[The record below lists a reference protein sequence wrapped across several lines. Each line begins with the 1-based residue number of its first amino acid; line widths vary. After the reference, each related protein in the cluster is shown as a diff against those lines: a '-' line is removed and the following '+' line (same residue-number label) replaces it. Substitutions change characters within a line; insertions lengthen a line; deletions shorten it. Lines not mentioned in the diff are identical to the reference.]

1 MPDARKS
8 PPPDQAQRA
17 RALDTSRSVLV
28 RAPAGS
34 GKTNLLTRRFLRLL
48 SEVRD
53 PSEIVA
59 ITFTKAAAAEMRQR
73 IFGELEKAADAAAP
87 ATTNDDFSM
96 ESLAQRAI
104 ERSRA
109 LGWDL
114 LNLPAQL
121 RISTIDSFCR
131 ELALQQP
138 ILSGLGGTLEIHEQP
153 KELYRRAARR
163 TLEQIGKGN
172 AELGASI
179 EMLLLWRDNSWQD
192 LEDQLVTMLAR
203 RDQWMRDFV
212 LDRAPDWDALRE
224 QLERPFAREVR
235 KLLTGLDLLF
245 AQTPGA
251 LEEAHHL
258 ARFACAQSG
267 GELYRDLAELA
278 DFPTAPY
285 ATTDEL
291 QEAHRAYLCLAQLFL
306 TSGGFRMR
314 VDKRHGFPA
323 EARQEKARLT
333 ALIAT
338 LQKEPAFE
346 TAFVDLRRLPPARY
360 PEEDWAIVRACFVL
374 LRHAAAELR
383 VVFAENAAADFV
395 EIAQIALRTLRG
407 EDGLPNDAAQ
417 GVADGIHHLLI
428 DEFQDTSRRQHQLLA
443 HLIAAWSGRDDR
455 TCFVVGDPMQSI
467 YFFREAD
474 AELFPRTER
483 LGLEVPGD
491 LPLRFDPVLL
501 AANFRAAPALVDQLN
516 RTFAQI
522 FTGEDGITFAAAT
535 PAREMSL
542 KCGPHLVSDEPP
554 RLQLH
559 CLFMPRS
566 HNDSRNLSPDEK
578 QAIDAQR
585 SSALDKYTEEIVACI
600 RGHLE
605 RMDEARANGE
615 RYRVAVIGRARKSLA
630 PVAQALRKSGIPF
643 RAVKLEDLPNQ
654 PEIVDALALARA
666 LLSPE
671 NRVAWLGV
679 LRAPWCG
686 LSLADLHTLTSADDE
701 TIKSRPIPDLLAE
714 RVHLLS
720 EGGQSAA
727 VRLLDA
733 VAFARRSRSSQPTA
747 ALGTWLEQVW
757 LHLGGAHCVDVAARA
772 NLDLLWTT
780 LDALPQGE
788 PDLLGPALGTA
799 LADLKALP
807 DPAADSDYGVQLM
820 TIHGAKGLEFEVV
833 IVPDMQAS
841 AANNKPGMLSW
852 LERGLPPD
860 ADPEDPDEITEF
872 LVAPLQ
878 PKGNDRGAIKQWVD
892 GVRRER
898 ERLESR
904 RLLYVAATRA
914 REELHLFARPE
925 FKTGEDG
932 SLSALEPRESL
943 LKTAWPALRDEVRR
957 KLEEWQAEAS
967 TRAGDSLVVQS
978 LAAADGNVF
987 GMSTPPT
994 TPNLKPIRL
1003 RSLPPSFQPPPI
1015 AFTPAIDEPN
1025 TGAGQLYERH
1035 EGGLVSRALG
1045 KAVHELFQRLT
1056 QLLATEAINAACT
1069 ALAQFN
1075 PRIEANLRAAGIDAA
1090 QSRRIA
1096 AQSLAIV
1103 LNAASDPNAQWILAP
1118 HADAASE
1125 ARWTGVVAGS
1135 LRTVQVDRVFRA
1147 GLIPHS
1153 TESHSTWWII
1163 DYKTAHEDGLNP
1175 ADALPSL
1182 RRIFATCSAIIS
1194 PSMLPNGLGWR
1205 SSARACSGSR
1215 DANARQ
1221 IGMHCLILHSSRRAT
1236 TGLRWIA
1243 PISNRCSRNRS
1254 TMRVRCKSV
1263 DSARRTDDS
1272 CNQASSTSFPSAS

>member
-8 PPPDQAQRA
+8 PPPDQAQRT
-17 RALDTSRSVLV
+17 RALDASRSVLV

-48 SEVRD
+48 GDVHD
-53 PSEIVA
+53 PGEIVA

-73 IFGELEKAADAAAP
+73 ILGELEKAASADAP
-87 ATTNDDFSM
+87 AATGDDSSI
-96 ESLAQRAI
+96 ELLAQRALD
-104 ERSRA
+104 RSRA

-121 RISTIDSFCR
+121 HISTIDSFCR

-138 ILSGLGGTLEIHEQP
+138 ILSGLGGALEIHEQP

-163 TLEQIGKGN
+163 TLEQIEEN
-172 AELGASI
+172 NTELSAAI
-179 EMLLLWRDNSWQD
+179 ETLLLWRDNSWQD

-203 RDQWMRDFV
+203 RDQWMHDFV
-212 LDRAPDWDALRE
+212 LDRATDWDALRE
-224 QLERPFAREVR
+224 QLERPFAREIRV
-235 KLLTGLDLLF
+235 LLAGLDLLF

-251 LEEAHHL
+251 LEEAHNL

-267 GELYRDLAELA
+267 GALYRELAELA
-278 DFPTAPY
+278 DFPAAPY
-285 ATTDEL
+285 ATADEL
-291 QEAHRAYLCLAQLFL
+291 QEAHRAYLCLAELLL
-306 TSGGFRMR
+306 TKSGFRQK

-323 EARQEKARLT
+323 DATREKARLT

-338 LQKEPAFE
+338 LQREPAFQ
-346 TAFVDLRRLPPARY
+346 TAFSDLQSLPPARY
-360 PEEDWAIVRACFVL
+360 PEDDWAIVRACFVL

-407 EDGLPNDAAQ
+407 EDGLANDAAQ
-417 GVADGIHHLLI
+417 AVVDGIRHLLV

-443 HLIAAWSGRDDR
+443 HLIAAWSGREDR

-467 YFFREAD
+467 YFFRNAD

-501 AANFRAAPALVDQLN
+501 TANFRTAPPLVDRLN

-522 FTGEDGITFAAAT
+522 FTGEDGITFVAAV
-535 PAREMSL
+535 PARDPSPESA
-542 KCGPHLVSDEPP
+542 PHLVSGASPH
-554 RLQLH
+554 LQLH
-559 CLFMPRS
+559 CAFMPSSRS
-566 HNDSRNLSPDEK
+566 GSRGMSPDEK
-578 QAIDAQR
+578 QAIQAQR
-585 SSALDKYTEEIVACI
+585 NSALLKQTEEIVACI
-600 RGHLE
+600 RGHLAK
-605 RMDEARANGE
+605 MDEARARGE
-615 RYRVAVIGRARKSLA
+615 KYRVAIIGRARKSLT
-630 PVAQALRKSGIPF
+630 PVAQALRKSGVPF
-643 RAVKLEDLPNQ
+643 RAVKLEDLQNQ

-666 LLSPE
+666 LLNPE
-671 NRVAWLGV
+671 DRVAWLGV

-701 TIKSRPIPDLLAE
+701 TVKSRSIPDLLAE
-714 RVHLLS
+714 RARLMS

-727 VRLLDA
+727 ARLLDA
-733 VAFARRSRSSQPTA
+733 VALAGRLRSSQPAA
-747 ALGTWLEQVW
+747 ALGAWLEQVW
-757 LHLGGAHCVDVAARA
+757 LHLGGAQCVDAAART

-807 DPAADSDYGVQLM
+807 DPAVDSDYGVQLM

-833 IVPDMQAS
+833 IVPDIQAS

-860 ADPEDPDEITEF
+860 ADSEDPDEITEF

-878 PKGNDRGAIKQWVD
+878 PKGNDRGAMKQWVD
-892 GVRRER
+892 DVRRER

-925 FKTGEDG
+925 FKTEEDG
-932 SLSALEPRESL
+932 SLSILEPRESL
-943 LKTAWPALRDEVRR
+943 LKTAWPALSDEVQR
-957 KLEEWQAEAS
+957 KLEEWQAEAF
-967 TRAGDSLVVQS
+967 TPAGDSHIVQS
-978 LAAADGNVF
+978 LAASAESVLAMPAPQDAPV
-987 GMSTPPT
+987 
-994 TPNLKPIRL
+994 LKPIRL
-1003 RSLPPSFQPPPI
+1003 RRLPPGFQPPPV
-1015 AFTPAIDEPN
+1015 AFSSSIDEPN
-1025 TGAGQLYERH
+1025 AGAGRLYERH

-1045 KAVHELFQRLT
+1045 KAVHELFQRLA
-1056 QLLATEAINAACT
+1056 QLLTTETIDAAG
-1069 ALAQFN
+1069 ASLARFN
-1075 PRIEANLRAAGIDAA
+1075 PRVEANLRAAGIDAD

-1103 LNAASDPNAQWILAP
+1103 LNAAGDPNAQWILAP
-1118 HADAASE
+1118 HAEAASE
-1125 ARWTGVVAGS
+1125 ARWTGVIAGS

-1147 GLIPHS
+1147 GPVPQS
-1153 TESHSTWWII
+1153 ADGNSTWWIV
-1163 DYKTAHEDGLNP
+1163 DYKTAHEDGLDP

-1182 RRIFATCSAIIS
+1182 RRIFAPQIEAYAKV
-1194 PSMLPNGLGWR
+1194 LRNLHGADVALRGGLYYPRMKALDWWE
-1205 SSARACSGSR
+1205 
-1215 DANARQ
+1215 
-1221 IGMHCLILHSSRRAT
+1221 L
-1236 TGLRWIA
+1236 
-1243 PISNRCSRNRS
+1243 
-1254 TMRVRCKSV
+1254 
-1263 DSARRTDDS
+1263 
-1272 CNQASSTSFPSAS
+1272 

>member
-1 MPDARKS
+1 MPDARQT
-8 PPPDQAQRA
+8 PPPDQAQRL
-17 RALDTSRSVLV
+17 RALDASRSLLV

-48 SEVRD
+48 GEVDD
-53 PSEIVA
+53 PGEIVA

-73 IFGELEKAADAAAP
+73 ILGELEKAAGAAAP
-87 ATTNDDFSM
+87 PATDDSFSM
-96 ESLAQRAI
+96 ESLAQHALA
-104 ERSRA
+104 RSRA

-138 ILSGLGGTLEIHEQP
+138 ILSGLAGTLEIHEQP

-163 TLEQIGKGN
+163 TLEQIEKNN
-172 AELGASI
+172 AELCAGI

-192 LEDQLVTMLAR
+192 LESQLVTMLAR
-203 RDQWMRDFV
+203 RDQWMHGFI
-212 LDRAPDWDALRE
+212 LDSDPDWDALRE
-224 QLERPFAREVR
+224 QLERPFAREIRV
-235 KLLTGLDLLF
+235 LLAGLDLLF

-251 LEEAHHL
+251 VEEAHNL

-267 GELYRDLAELA
+267 GALYRDLAELA
-278 DFPTAPY
+278 DFPAAPY
-285 ATTDEL
+285 ATADEL
-291 QEAHRAYLCLAQLFL
+291 DEARRAYLCLAELLL
-306 TSGGFRMR
+306 TKSGRFRQR
-314 VDKRHGFPA
+314 VDKGCGFPA
-323 EARQEKARLT
+323 EAKKEKARVA

-338 LQKEPAFE
+338 LKNEPAFE
-346 TAFVDLRRLPPARY
+346 DALAALGGLPPARY
-360 PEEDWAIVRACFVL
+360 PEEDWGIVRACFAL

-395 EIAQIALRTLRG
+395 EVAQIALRALRD

-417 GVADGIHHLLI
+417 AAADGIRHLLV

-443 HLIAAWSGRDDR
+443 HLVAAWSGRDGR

-467 YFFREAD
+467 YFFRDAD

-501 AANFRAAPALVDQLN
+501 TANFRTAPALVDQLN

-522 FTGEDGITFAAAT
+522 FTGEDGIAFVKAE
-535 PAREMSL
+535 PARDSL
-542 KCGPHLVSDEPP
+542 PDSGKHMVSAESP

-559 CLFMPRS
+559 CAFMPGSRS
-566 HNDSRNLSPDEK
+566 LSPSEK
-578 QAIDAQR
+578 QAIEAQR
-585 SSALDKYTEEIVACI
+585 DSALLKQTEEIVACI

-605 RMDEARANGE
+605 RVDEARARGE
-615 RYRVAVIGRARKSLA
+615 KYRVAVIGRARKSLT
-630 PVAQALRKSGIPF
+630 PVAQALRNARIPF
-643 RAVKLEDLPNQ
+643 RAVELEELQNQ
-654 PEIVDALALARA
+654 PEIIDALALARA
-666 LLSPE
+666 LHNPE
-671 NRVAWLGV
+671 DRVAWLGV

-686 LSLADLHTLTSADDE
+686 LSLADLHTLASADDE
-701 TIKSRPIPDLLAE
+701 AVKSRPIPDLLSE
-714 RVHLLS
+714 RTHLLS
-720 EGGQSAA
+720 ESGQSAVA
-727 VRLLDA
+727 RLLNA
-733 VAFARRSRSSQPTA
+733 VTFAKRLRSSQPAA

-757 LHLGGAHCVDVAARA
+757 LHLGGAQCVDAVART
-772 NLDLLWTT
+772 NLDLLWST
-780 LDALPQGE
+780 LDALPHGE
-788 PDLLGPALGTA
+788 PDLIGPALGTA
-799 LADLKALP
+799 LDDLKALP

-833 IVPDMQAS
+833 IVPDMQAI
-841 AANNKPGMLSW
+841 AVNNKPEMLSW

-860 ADPEDPDEITEF
+860 AEAEYPDEVTEF

-878 PKGNDRGAIKQWVD
+878 PKGNDRGAMKKWVD
-892 GVRRER
+892 KVRSER

-925 FKTGEDG
+925 FKAEEDG
-932 SLSALEPRESL
+932 SLSILEPRESL
-943 LKTAWPALRDEVRR
+943 LKTAWPALRGEVQQQ
-957 KLEEWQAEAS
+957 LEEWQAETSSPA
-967 TRAGDSLVVQS
+967 TDSHIVQS
-978 LAAADGNVF
+978 LAASAGNVF
-987 GMSTPPT
+987 AMPAPQNA
-994 TPNLKPIRL
+994 PVLKPIRL
-1003 RSLPPSFQPPPI
+1003 RRLPSNFQPPPI
-1015 AFTPAIDEPN
+1015 AFSSAIDEPN

-1045 KAVHELFQRLT
+1045 KAVHELFQRLA
-1056 QLLATEAINAACT
+1056 QLLTIDTIDT
-1069 ALAQFN
+1069 ARTSLAQLN

-1096 AQSLAIV
+1096 TQALAIV

-1118 HADAASE
+1118 HAGAASE

-1147 GLIPHS
+1147 GLTPQS
-1153 TESHSTWWII
+1153 TDSSSTWWIV
-1163 DYKTAHEDGLNP
+1163 DYKTAHEEGLNP

-1182 RRIFATCSAIIS
+1182 HRIFAPQIDAYAKV
-1194 PSMLPNGLGWR
+1194 LRNLHGAGAALRGGLYYPR
-1205 SSARACSGSR
+1205 MRAL
-1215 DANARQ
+1215 DWWE
-1221 IGMHCLILHSSRRAT
+1221 L
-1236 TGLRWIA
+1236 
-1243 PISNRCSRNRS
+1243 
-1254 TMRVRCKSV
+1254 
-1263 DSARRTDDS
+1263 
-1272 CNQASSTSFPSAS
+1272 